1 MRPRLASLLASLV
14 LLAGCS
20 TTWDP
25 HKPRTI
31 DASANGGSVT
41 LEHGQ
46 RLHVPLAAP
55 EGFEWKAAEPRVPAL
70 LAEGPPSAEGQYFT
84 PVRSG
89 EEKLRFEYR
98 AARADGAPQRVVTYD
113 VTVR

>member
-1 MRPRLASLLASLV
+1 MRALICVVA
-14 LLAGCS
+14 LAGCS

-31 DASANGGSVT
+31 DASAEGGAVS

-55 EGFEWKAAEPRVPAL
+55 ASYEWKAAEPRAAAVV
-70 LAEGPPSAEGQYFT
+70 AEGPPTGEGQYFT

-89 EEKLRFEYR
+89 EEKLRLEYR
-98 AARADGAPQRVVTYD
+98 PARAEGAPQRVVTYD
-113 VTVR
+113 ITVR

>member
-1 MRPRLASLLASLV
+1 MRALVVLLA
-14 LLAGCS
+14 LAGCS
-20 TTWDP
+20 TTLDP

-31 DASANGGSVT
+31 DASADGGAVT
-41 LEHGQ
+41 LKHGQ
-46 RLHVPLAAP
+46 RLRVPLAAP
-55 EGFEWKAAEPRVPAL
+55 AGFEWKAAEPRVPAL
-70 LAEGPPSAEGQYFT
+70 LAEGPPGAEGQYFT

-98 AARADGAPQRVVTYD
+98 AARAEGAPQRVVTYD